1 MKHLFLLAFII
12 CSLNC
17 FSQDPNPQLFQT
29 WYLRFVQSNDLAPS
43 YDVLSITPPITPTLT
58 ISNTLDFTGVGACNT
73 FNGGFT
79 NVTNYSWQPAPFSE
93 SGLDCGTAIYN
104 QFEDGYFYFLQSS
117 LGYYQIYPEGS
128 GMILRMDNPIFGT
141 AIFQNFP
148 LKTTEFVLER
158 TTIYPNPTKSVIY
171 ISANQLVISKIQI
184 INSLGQ
190 NVKTIIDDFGIID
203 ISNLASAIYTLK
215 IDTDSGTAYKKIIK
229 E

>member
-1 MKHLFLLAFII
+1 M
-12 CSLNC
+12 CSVNC

-43 YDVLSITPPITPTLT
+43 YNVSAITPSITPTLT
-58 ISNTLDFTGVGACNT
+58 ITNTLDFTGVGACNT

-93 SGLDCGTAIYN
+93 SGLDCGTTIHN
-104 QFEDGYFYFLQSS
+104 QFEDSYFSFLQSS

-128 GMILRMDNPIFGT
+128 GIVLRMDNPLLGS

-148 LKTTEFVLER
+148 LKTAEFILER
-158 TTIYPNPTKSVIY
+158 IAIYPNPTKSVIY
-171 ISANQLVISKIQI
+171 ISTNQLLISKIKI

-190 NVKTIIDDFGIID
+190 TVKTIIDDFGSLD
-203 ISNLASAIYTLK
+203 ISNLSSGIYTLK
-215 IDTDSGTAYKKIIK
+215 IDTEIGTAYKKIIK